1 MDGGSKTCRMDSA
14 DNAIKCHQ
22 GRASGLFYA
31 PRLIPRLTLDVA
43 AILSSTTALE
53 RSNLIES

>member
-31 PRLIPRLTLDVA
+31 PHLIPHLTLDVA
-43 AILSSTTALE
+43 VILSSLSGE
-53 RSNLIES
+53 